1 MQTVKQVDLP
11 VPLLWKVIYISFS
24 CVSNRYVCLWVSFFL
39 LFTGYILDS
48 FASKSFYLTSF
59 SSVMVFLGL
68 VLTIKNHYLKNLTSV
83 VKMASALDGS
93 EPEMGNT
100 TADLLKEEM
109 YRNTVIKRANDE
121 GIGIIIILVG
131 TLFNAFGSLIPLL
144 ILNC

>member
-11 VPLLWKVIYISFS
+11 VPLLWKVIYILFS
-24 CVSNRYVCLWVSFFL
+24 CVSNRYVCLWVSCFL

-68 VLTIKNHYLKNLTSV
+68 VLTIKNNYLKNLTSV

-93 EPEMGNT
+93 ESVMGGT
-100 TADLLKEEM
+100 TADFLKDEM